1 MTTSYRRLVLKP
13 FIVLL
18 MLVAMVFVTA
28 ADAAACGAEV
38 MPEASAVLIDGKG
51 VSVAAASD
59 SIAEDE
65 RGGDSAPTE
74 QHGVCN
80 HGHCHHGVSF
90 AAPVQ
95 KTSVM
100 HEPVLLVSAP
110 PMVLVSS
117 VSDRLR
123 RPPRA

>member
-1 MTTSYRRLVLKP
+1 MTVSYRRLVLNP

-18 MLVAMVFVTA
+18 MLVAMVFVSA

-38 MPEASAVLIDGKG
+38 MPEAPAVLIDGNG
-51 VSVAAASD
+51 GSVASAAD
-59 SIAEDE
+59 AVEEPD
-65 RGGDSAPTE
+65 DDAAPAE

-80 HGHCHHGVSF
+80 HGHCHHGASF

-95 KTSVM
+95 KTAAM
-100 HEPVLLVSAP
+100 HEPALLVSAP

>member
-38 MPEASAVLIDGKG
+38 MPEASAVLIDGNG
-51 VSVAAASD
+51 DTVASA
-59 SIAEDE
+59 SIADE
-65 RGGDSAPTE
+65 EPGGDSAPTE

-80 HGHCHHGVSF
+80 HGHCHHGASF